1 MANTAYQN
9 ERSNQLNAANLA
21 PTLANQDFANI
32 AAMLQAGQAIDANT
46 QANIDFERRPLQLRN
61 DGPAELHQQLPA
73 APARRLSGRR
83 KQRQQQ
89 RQQQRQLLWHVDAGD
104 QPDGEHAGCTLW
116 QQRNVRMSAFNFL
129 SGPIDPNSLP
139 ALLRQKMAPGLI
151 PGPVQPMP
159 LASGFRAPALLPSM
173 GFMAMP
179 QLPPVPGFKGQDG
192 PGIFDKLLSRFPLPG
207 IDPNGGVIMNLD
219 GLSGWG
225 APAGGGA
232 IDPLTGLLQDLG
244 FGGGAAGAAAVGADA
259 AAGGAAAA
267 GAGAAGAEAAGFSI
281 ADLLP
286 FLLAA

>member
-1 MANTAYQN
+1 MT
-9 ERSNQLNAANLA
+9 
-21 PTLANQDFANI
+21 
-32 AAMLQAGQAIDANT
+32 
-46 QANIDFERRPLQLRN
+46 
-61 DGPAELHQQLPA
+61 
-73 APARRLSGRR
+73 
-83 KQRQQQ
+83 
-89 RQQQRQLLWHVDAGD
+89 
-104 QPDGEHAGCTLW
+104 
-116 QQRNVRMSAFNFL
+116 AFNFL
-129 SGPIDPNSLP
+129 SGSIDPNSLP

-159 LASGFRAPALLPSM
+159 LASGFRAPALPSM

-179 QLPPVPGFKGQDG
+179 QLPPVPGFKVQDG
-192 PGIFDKLLSRFPLPG
+192 PGILGKLLSGFRLPTSG
-207 IDPNGGVIMNLD
+207 IDPNSGVIMNLAD

-244 FGGGAAGAAAVGADA
+244 FGGVETGGAAAGAAGVDA

>member
-1 MANTAYQN
+1 MT
-9 ERSNQLNAANLA
+9 
-21 PTLANQDFANI
+21 
-32 AAMLQAGQAIDANT
+32 
-46 QANIDFERRPLQLRN
+46 
-61 DGPAELHQQLPA
+61 
-73 APARRLSGRR
+73 
-83 KQRQQQ
+83 
-89 RQQQRQLLWHVDAGD
+89 
-104 QPDGEHAGCTLW
+104 
-116 QQRNVRMSAFNFL
+116 AFNFL
-129 SGPIDPNSLP
+129 SGSNDPNSLP

-159 LASGFRAPALLPSM
+159 LASGFRAPALPGM

-179 QLPPVPGFKGQDG
+179 QLPPAPGFKVQDG
-192 PGIFDKLLSRFPLPG
+192 PGILDKLLSGFHLPTSG
-207 IDPNGGVIMNLD
+207 IDPNSGVIVNLTD

-244 FGGGAAGAAAVGADA
+244 FGGGVETGGVAGAAAAGADA

-267 GAGAAGAEAAGFSI
+267 GAGAAGAGAAGFSI

>member
-1 MANTAYQN
+1 MT
-9 ERSNQLNAANLA
+9 
-21 PTLANQDFANI
+21 
-32 AAMLQAGQAIDANT
+32 
-46 QANIDFERRPLQLRN
+46 
-61 DGPAELHQQLPA
+61 
-73 APARRLSGRR
+73 
-83 KQRQQQ
+83 
-89 RQQQRQLLWHVDAGD
+89 
-104 QPDGEHAGCTLW
+104 
-116 QQRNVRMSAFNFL
+116 AFNFL
-129 SGPIDPNSLP
+129 SGSIDPNSLP

-159 LASGFRAPALLPSM
+159 LASGFRAPALPSM

-179 QLPPVPGFKGQDG
+179 QLPPVPGFKVQDG
-192 PGIFDKLLSRFPLPG
+192 PGILGKLLSGFRLPTSG
-207 IDPNGGVIMNLD
+207 IDPNSGVIMNLAD

-244 FGGGAAGAAAVGADA
+244 FGGVETGGVAAGAAGVDA

>member
-1 MANTAYQN
+1 MT
-9 ERSNQLNAANLA
+9 
-21 PTLANQDFANI
+21 
-32 AAMLQAGQAIDANT
+32 
-46 QANIDFERRPLQLRN
+46 
-61 DGPAELHQQLPA
+61 
-73 APARRLSGRR
+73 
-83 KQRQQQ
+83 
-89 RQQQRQLLWHVDAGD
+89 
-104 QPDGEHAGCTLW
+104 
-116 QQRNVRMSAFNFL
+116 AFNFL
-129 SGPIDPNSLP
+129 SGSIDPNSLP

-159 LASGFRAPALLPSM
+159 LASGFRAPALPSM

-179 QLPPVPGFKGQDG
+179 QLPPVPGFKVQDG
-192 PGIFDKLLSRFPLPG
+192 PGILGKLLSGFRLPTSG
-207 IDPNGGVIMNLD
+207 IDPNSGVIMNLAD

-225 APAGGGA
+225 APTGGGA

-244 FGGGAAGAAAVGADA
+244 FGGVETGGAAAGAAGVDA

>member
-1 MANTAYQN
+1 MT
-9 ERSNQLNAANLA
+9 
-21 PTLANQDFANI
+21 
-32 AAMLQAGQAIDANT
+32 
-46 QANIDFERRPLQLRN
+46 
-61 DGPAELHQQLPA
+61 
-73 APARRLSGRR
+73 
-83 KQRQQQ
+83 
-89 RQQQRQLLWHVDAGD
+89 
-104 QPDGEHAGCTLW
+104 
-116 QQRNVRMSAFNFL
+116 AFNFL

-159 LASGFRAPALLPSM
+159 LASGFRAPALPSM

-179 QLPPVPGFKGQDG
+179 QLPPVPGFKVQDG
-192 PGIFDKLLSRFPLPG
+192 PGILDKLLSRFPLPS
-207 IDPNGGVIMNLD
+207 IDPNGGIMNLD
-219 GLSGWG
+219 GSSGWG

-244 FGGGAAGAAAVGADA
+244 FGGGVETGGVAGAAAAGADA

-267 GAGAAGAEAAGFSI
+267 GVGAAGTGAAGFSI

>member
-1 MANTAYQN
+1 MT
-9 ERSNQLNAANLA
+9 
-21 PTLANQDFANI
+21 
-32 AAMLQAGQAIDANT
+32 
-46 QANIDFERRPLQLRN
+46 
-61 DGPAELHQQLPA
+61 
-73 APARRLSGRR
+73 
-83 KQRQQQ
+83 
-89 RQQQRQLLWHVDAGD
+89 
-104 QPDGEHAGCTLW
+104 
-116 QQRNVRMSAFNFL
+116 AFNFL

-159 LASGFRAPALLPSM
+159 LAPGFRAPALPSM

-179 QLPPVPGFKGQDG
+179 QLPPVPGFKVQDG
-192 PGIFDKLLSRFPLPG
+192 PGILSKLLSGFRLPTSG
-207 IDPNGGVIMNLD
+207 IDPNSGVIVNLTD
-219 GLSGWG
+219 GLSGGG

-244 FGGGAAGAAAVGADA
+244 FGGGVEAGGLAGAAAAGADA

-267 GAGAAGAEAAGFSI
+267 GAGAAGAGAAGFSI

>member
-1 MANTAYQN
+1 MT
-9 ERSNQLNAANLA
+9 
-21 PTLANQDFANI
+21 
-32 AAMLQAGQAIDANT
+32 
-46 QANIDFERRPLQLRN
+46 
-61 DGPAELHQQLPA
+61 
-73 APARRLSGRR
+73 
-83 KQRQQQ
+83 
-89 RQQQRQLLWHVDAGD
+89 
-104 QPDGEHAGCTLW
+104 
-116 QQRNVRMSAFNFL
+116 AFNFL

-159 LASGFRAPALLPSM
+159 LAPGFRAPALPSM

-179 QLPPVPGFKGQDG
+179 QLPPVPGFKVQDG
-192 PGIFDKLLSRFPLPG
+192 PGILSKLLSGFRLPTSG
-207 IDPNGGVIMNLD
+207 IDPNSGVIVNLTD
-219 GLSGWG
+219 GLSGAG

-244 FGGGAAGAAAVGADA
+244 FGGGVEAGGLAGAAVAGADA

-267 GAGAAGAEAAGFSI
+267 GAGAAGAGAAGFSI